1 MASYQDFTVQVTTGT
16 HTGNSPSDD
25 KHYYIVGV
33 SNTYTGVAEVQGTNG
48 TKLFEIPPS
57 STLSI
62 PGRGYATKELKFLP
76 SSGVAFYYIK

>member
-1 MASYQDFTVQVTTGT
+1 MASYQDFTVQATTGT
-16 HTGNSPSDD
+16 HTAPSDD
-25 KHYYIVGV
+25 KRYYIVGV
-33 SNTYTGVAEVQGTNG
+33 SNTHTGVAEVQDTNG

-62 PGRGYATKELKFLP
+62 PGQGYATKELKFLP